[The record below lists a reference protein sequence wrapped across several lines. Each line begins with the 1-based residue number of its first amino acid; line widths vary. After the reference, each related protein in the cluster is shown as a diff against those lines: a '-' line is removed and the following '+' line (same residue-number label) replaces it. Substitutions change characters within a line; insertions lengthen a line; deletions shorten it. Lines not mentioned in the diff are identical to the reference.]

1 MSIRAA
7 AAAAAFALLA
17 VSCSSAPSAK
27 ERERAEIHYN
37 LGVEALRANRLQEAL
52 KEFDEALSGD
62 EAFADAHLGR
72 GLVLEYGYSRLD
84 DAEKEYRRAIELR
97 PSYSEAHN
105 NLGQLLAKRGRLPEA
120 VAEFD
125 AALENMLYKEPYVA
139 RCNKGEALNRLGR
152 RDEGVAE
159 LKLCL
164 QSNPSYC
171 FGYRTLGLV
180 RMDEGNGAAAVDAFE
195 KYSQHCPQSA
205 DAWLQL
211 GLANLRAG
219 NAQKARDAFEKCE
232 SAGKLGDVADEC
244 RRRRA
249 VLQ

>member
-7 AAAAAFALLA
+7 AAVAALLA
-17 VSCSSAPSAK
+17 ASCSSAPSAK
-27 ERERAEIHYN
+27 QREAAEIHYN
-37 LGVEALRANRLQEAL
+37 LGVEALRAGRVQEAL
-52 KEFDEALSGD
+52 KEFDESLAGD

-72 GLVLEYGYSRLD
+72 GLVLEYGYSRFD
-84 DAEKEYRRAIELR
+84 EAEKEYRRAIELR
-97 PSYSEAHN
+97 PSFPEAHN
-105 NLGQLLAKRGRLPEA
+105 NLGQLLAKQDRLTEA

-164 QSNPSYC
+164 QSNPGYC
-171 FGYRTLGLV
+171 LGHRMLGMV
-180 RMDEGNGAAAVDAFE
+180 RMDEGNGAAAVDAFD
-195 KYSQHCPQSA
+195 KYSQHCPQAS

-211 GLANLRAG
+211 GLAHLRAG
-219 NAQKARDAFEKCE
+219 DAARASEAFEKCE
-232 SAGKLGDVADEC
+232 SIGQGDIANEC

>member
-1 MSIRAA
+1 MTIPVRAA
-7 AAAAAFALLA
+7 ALAALLA
-17 VSCSSAPSAK
+17 AACAGTPSAK
-27 ERERAEIHYN
+27 EREKAEIHYN
-37 LGVEALRANRLQEAL
+37 LGVEALRAGRVQDAL
-52 KEFDEALSGD
+52 REFDEALAGD

-84 DAEKEYRRAIELR
+84 EAEREYRRAIELR
-97 PSYSEAHN
+97 PAYSEAHN
-105 NLGQLLAKRGRLPEA
+105 NLGQLLAKKGRLEDA
-120 VAEFD
+120 VKEFD
-125 AALENMLYKEPYVA
+125 AALGNMLYKEPFVA

-159 LKLCL
+159 MKLCL
-164 QSNPSYC
+164 QSNPRYC
-171 FGYRTLGLV
+171 LGYRMLGLV

-195 KYSQHCPQSA
+195 KYSQHCPQAA

-211 GLANLRAG
+211 GLAWLRSG
-219 NAQKARDAFEKCE
+219 NADKAGEAFEKCE
-232 SAGKLGDVADEC
+232 STGKLGEVADEC